1 MKRYVLRKKGTD
13 EYLTVYGWSWE
24 FLNRACALEFPN
36 THFNKPPR
44 ALTKQCVREYL

>member
-13 EYLTVYGWSWE
+13 EYVTVYGWKWDY
-24 FLNRACALEFPN
+24 LNRACALVFPN